1 MKINWKNIAIGIL
14 LLGFYACTDDMDRSK
29 NGQGQDV
36 RVFANVM
43 HSRVSFEQEGNV
55 THAFWDDGDKIGIYA
70 GEYKNL
76 CYQASASGTST
87 TEFKPV
93 SEALRVTDGTS
104 VIAYHPYTDS
114 PEGMDV
120 ALPNTRNYV
129 WTEMRPF
136 VYANCSVSEGSASLQ
151 FKHIYAYL
159 KVSIGNDDVTEWA
172 GSSIL
177 NTVEIS
183 ADGLDLGASEGYFNL
198 ETKKQVLS
206 KASSTITVD
215 ANDFD
220 LSKEDFCC
228 YIPVLPQDGGKK
240 LNVKFI
246 QQDGHNTEYLFS
258 CQKTT
263 SEKGILAGYVYEVTL
278 DDEELQMS
286 QVEQKE
292 KIDAV
297 GREFLSYLEASDFK
311 EMKNTFRY
319 IGNTFCKY
327 SDQTNEVANW
337 WEACV
342 NAITQKQTLGNDTV
356 REEYHN
362 EYYYDDRSY
371 IYNYYYHYSDITRI
385 YAASQFV
392 GHFKVE
398 NNQWVKEA
406 GQADDLQFTCQD
418 ENGQICTVKLTATGA
433 TKKVYVGDSRN
444 EDWYNFKWDET
455 SIDSIRYEVWE
466 VDSLSREEWARQY
479 YEYQFFDDLYY
490 NDDVYNKYYDKWI
503 YEWSESFETWYAD
516 SSEEWFIADLGDWYE
531 RLYNSYCSEYGV
543 ENVEKTDQWMIVRQG
558 DWYNYT
564 HYKYEYFEDIDVN
577 DYHHY
582 VQIPEKI
589 KIEYLR
595 GNQEIMRVEINTDH
609 SKVTSENFDVATN
622 DLSITAEAYINGY
635 EFITSKAAYSAKKN
649 VETSF
654 KMNKHGQNLISL
666 SAYSDMN
673 VSGDLYEGTA
683 ELNDMKNAT
692 VEIDI
697 LHQMQL
703 KMTSEDCLKFN
714 EYLDAAEDNRLDETQ
729 FKNQL
734 TEANK
739 WINGGLYFDGQK
751 TRQSWVTLEPFQ
763 TEDWFW
769 DDVNG
774 YYEQNC
780 WTWEPV
786 INFNDGSSYSTFSA
800 FFNEDDFHT
809 LINLAWDVCDDFA
822 NLVRQLVR
830 DWDWD

>member
-104 VIAYHPYTDS
+104 VIAYYPYTDS

-120 ALPNTRNYV
+120 ALPNTQNYV

-159 KVSIGNDDVTEWA
+159 KVSIGKDDVPEWA
-172 GSSIL
+172 GISIL

-286 QVEQKE
+286 QIEQKN

-297 GREFLSYLEASDFK
+297 GREFLSYLNASEFK
-311 EMKNTFRY
+311 DVKNTIRY

-327 SDQTNEVANW
+327 SDQTNEVSNW

-342 NAITQKQTLGNDTV
+342 NAITQKQYLKSDTV
-356 REEYHN
+356 REQYTREFNWAGIYN
-362 EYYYDDRSY
+362 VY
-371 IYNYYYHYSDITRI
+371 IYDGEYTIYDYYYHYSDITRI
-385 YAASQFV
+385 YAAAQFV

-398 NNQWVKEA
+398 DNKWVKET

-418 ENGQICTVKLTATGA
+418 ENGQTCLVKLTASGT
-433 TKKVYVGDSRN
+433 TKKIYVGDSRS
-444 EDWYNFKWDET
+444 EDWYNFNYNE
-455 SIDSIRYEVWE
+455 SQ
-466 VDSLSREEWARQY
+466 VDSVFNVELIWETIHRSDTIWEPDVNQY
-479 YEYQFFDDLYY
+479 WNDSYLNEYLQ
-490 NDDVYNKYYDKWI
+490 
-503 YEWSESFETWYAD
+503 E
-516 SSEEWFIADLGDWYE
+516 SSEQIGGELVV
-531 RLYNSYCSEYGV
+531 L
-543 ENVEKTDQWMIVRQG
+543 EKTDEQIVIG
-558 DWYNYT
+558 NVVEESLPIF
-564 HYKYEYFEDIDVN
+564 KYEYSNDIDVN

-589 KIEYLR
+589 KIEYLK
-595 GNQEIMRVEINTDH
+595 GDQEIMRVEINTDH
-609 SKVTSENFDVATN
+609 SKVTSEKFDVATN
-622 DLSITAEAYINGY
+622 DLSISAEVYINDF

-654 KMNKHGQNLISL
+654 KMNKGGHNLITL

-673 VSGDLYEGTA
+673 VAGDLYEGTA
-683 ELNDMKNAT
+683 DLNEMKNAT
-692 VEIDI
+692 IQIDI

-830 DWDWD
+830 DWD

>member
-1 MKINWKNIAIGIL
+1 MKINWKNIVIGTL
-14 LLGFYACTDDMDRSK
+14 LLGFYACTDDMDGSK
-29 NGQGQDV
+29 NGQQDV

-43 HSRVSFEQEGNV
+43 HSRVSFEQDGNV
-55 THAFWDDGDKIGIYA
+55 THAFWDNGDKIGIYA

-76 CYQASASGTST
+76 CYQASASGTSS

-93 SEALRVTDGTS
+93 SESLRVTDGTS
-104 VIAYHPYTDS
+104 VIAYYPYTDS

-120 ALPNTRNYV
+120 ALPNTQNYV

-159 KVSIGNDDVTEWA
+159 KVSIGKDDVPEWA
-172 GSSIL
+172 SSSIL

-183 ADGLDLGASEGYFNL
+183 AEGLDLGASQGYFNL
-198 ETKKQVLS
+198 ETKKQVLG

-362 EYYYDDRSY
+362 EYYYYDRSY

-479 YEYQFFDDLYY
+479 YGYQFFDDLYY
-490 NDDVYNKYYDKWI
+490 NDDVYDKYYDKWV

-543 ENVEKTDQWMIVRQG
+543 ENVEKTDQWMIVRRG
-558 DWYNYT
+558 DWFNYT
-564 HYKYEYFEDIDVN
+564 HYKYESFEDIDVN

-800 FFNEDDFHT
+800 FFNEDDFRT

-822 NLVRQLVR
+822 NLFGQLVR
-830 DWDWD
+830 DWD